1 MSAPRSPSR
10 TSRPPKILCSCD
22 YTTTKRRNFGDGMNK
37 YSAFLSL
44 GVAAFGITGLPT
56 LALAQEPTPPPAA
69 PEEPAAEPAP
79 APEPAPVPPPAAE
92 EAPAAA
98 AVEAEAAPVAPPAPE
113 PVEEAPPAEETF
125 TVTTGVGIRVGARL
139 QNLRDKPKSMDTF
152 SFDSL
157 NAELRFSGQ
166 VTPIV
171 GWTANLTV
179 DGRTNTTVAPG
190 GVTPP
195 PYGPPVVFEA
205 RAMDVIAQLD
215 FMDEFHIWAGRML
228 TASDRSNFSGPWF
241 IAPWEYPGVYSV
253 PGSEGAFY
261 YVGPRG
267 TEEIGR
273 EVGLTAWGDIGTG
286 KFKYYL
292 QMLDLDDAPNNTPL
306 YGARLSY
313 AIIGSEPGFYG
324 SSTYYGAQDILA
336 IGAGARHQARL
347 GSGGESVTEFNAD
360 LLAEFNIG
368 TAGTIGIE
376 GAYYFSDN
384 KSDLLPAD
392 NAWMAT
398 ANYLFPTVIGIG
410 KPQLILRYQGTS
422 SSDDEGD
429 DVDGDPSSMSIFEVQ
444 AAYVIK
450 DYFAKLIV
458 GYENTKISPQEGDD
472 IKGNAIRFGF
482 QIQQ

>member
-1 MSAPRSPSR
+1 
-10 TSRPPKILCSCD
+10 
-22 YTTTKRRNFGDGMNK
+22 MNK
-37 YSAFLSL
+37 YSALLSL

-56 LALAQEPTPPPAA
+56 LALAQEPAPPPAA
-69 PEEPAAEPAP
+69 PPAAPAAEPAPAP
-79 APEPAPVPPPAAE
+79 APEPAPVPPPAATE

-98 AVEAEAAPVAPPAPE
+98 AVEAEAAPVPPPAPA
-113 PVEEAPPAEETF
+113 PAEEAPPAEENF

-139 QNLRDKPKSMDTF
+139 QNLRDPEELGMF
-152 SFDSL
+152 SFDTL
-157 NAELRFSGQ
+157 NAELRFSGR

-179 DGRTNTTVAPG
+179 DGRTPSTVVNG
-190 GVTPP
+190 PP
-195 PYGPPVVFEA
+195 PPPAGPPVVFEA

-215 FMDEFHIWAGRML
+215 FMDEFHVWAGRML

-253 PGSEGAFY
+253 PGAAFY

-292 QMLDLDDAPNNTPL
+292 HMLDLDDAPDNTPL

-324 SSTYYGAQDILA
+324 SSTYYGAQDIVA
-336 IGAGARHQARL
+336 IGAAARHQARL
-347 GSGGESVTEFNAD
+347 GAPSDGGESVTEFNAD
-360 LLAEFNIG
+360 ILAEFNIG
-368 TAGTIGIE
+368 TAGTLGIE

-384 KSDLLPAD
+384 KSALLPAD
-392 NAWMAT
+392 NAWMVT
-398 ANYLFPTVIGIG
+398 ANYLLPNEIGIG

-422 SSDDEGD
+422 SSDDED
-429 DVDGDPSSMSIFEVQ
+429 DDLDADPSKMSIFEVQ

-450 DYFAKLIV
+450 DYFAKLMV
-458 GYENTKISPQEGDD
+458 GYENTKITPQGDDVDD

-482 QIQQ
+482 QVQQ